1 MTNLAH
7 FDPWGLVRDLDRLF
21 VDGARNGV
29 GNAPWLPRVDVF
41 EKDASLVVR
50 AEVPGIDAAE
60 IDVTF
65 ERGTLT
71 ITGSRGFQKDEELEG
86 GYHRKEIFEG
96 RLQEDGPPSRWN
108 GRRCD
113 HGRQQG
119 RDPRDHRAQEG
130 GGAAPQGHR
139 RRPAVTPLP
148 PTPLNAGPLSPGE
161 RAGPPLGP
169 PHQEA
174 RPHLESCRSAEEDT

>member
-21 VDGARNGV
+21 VNGARNGV

-50 AEVPGIDAAE
+50 AEVPGIDAAG

-96 RLQEDGPPSRWN
+96 RFKRTVHLPDGTDADAITAASKDGILEITVPKKAEVL
-108 GRRCD
+108 
-113 HGRQQG
+113 
-119 RDPRDHRAQEG
+119 PRK
-130 GGAAPQGHR
+130 
-139 RRPAVTPLP
+139 VTVDVQ
-148 PTPLNAGPLSPGE
+148 
-161 RAGPPLGP
+161 R
-169 PHQEA
+169 
-174 RPHLESCRSAEEDT
+174 

>member
-21 VDGARNGV
+21 VNGARNGV

-41 EKDASLVVR
+41 EKDTSLVVR

-96 RLQEDGPPSRWN
+96 RFKRTVHLPDGTDADAITAASKDGILEITVPKKAEVL
-108 GRRCD
+108 
-113 HGRQQG
+113 
-119 RDPRDHRAQEG
+119 PRK
-130 GGAAPQGHR
+130 
-139 RRPAVTPLP
+139 VTVDVQ
-148 PTPLNAGPLSPGE
+148 
-161 RAGPPLGP
+161 R
-169 PHQEA
+169 
-174 RPHLESCRSAEEDT
+174 

>member
-96 RLQEDGPPSRWN
+96 RFKRTVHLPDGTDADAITAASKDGILEITVPKKAEVL
-108 GRRCD
+108 
-113 HGRQQG
+113 
-119 RDPRDHRAQEG
+119 PRK
-130 GGAAPQGHR
+130 
-139 RRPAVTPLP
+139 VTIDVQ
-148 PTPLNAGPLSPGE
+148 
-161 RAGPPLGP
+161 R
-169 PHQEA
+169 
-174 RPHLESCRSAEEDT
+174 